1 MKFQILDLMLK
12 LRQAAVV
19 STNPTKSLK
28 PQQLGVLKANRLQ
41 IRWESVDSRL
51 LMDGKF
57 LIFAIFGYQNLTT
70 FHLQAAQ
77 FFKISTT
84 VQFAIPIFGKNT
96 TS

>member
-41 IRWESVDSRL
+41 IR
-51 LMDGKF
+51 
-57 LIFAIFGYQNLTT
+57 
-70 FHLQAAQ
+70 
-77 FFKISTT
+77 
-84 VQFAIPIFGKNT
+84 
-96 TS
+96 